1 MEQIVECIDFIWRVV
16 LIAWLT
22 TLTNRMA
29 KMDANLDR
37 LEKKKERMNNDH

>member
-1 MEQIVECIDFIWRVV
+1 MEQILECIDFIWRVV

-22 TLTNRMA
+22 MLTHRMA

-37 LEKKKERMNNDH
+37 LKKERMNNDH

>member
-22 TLTNRMA
+22 MLTHRMA
-29 KMDANLDR
+29 KMDANLGR
-37 LEKKKERMNNDH
+37 LEKKKERINNDY